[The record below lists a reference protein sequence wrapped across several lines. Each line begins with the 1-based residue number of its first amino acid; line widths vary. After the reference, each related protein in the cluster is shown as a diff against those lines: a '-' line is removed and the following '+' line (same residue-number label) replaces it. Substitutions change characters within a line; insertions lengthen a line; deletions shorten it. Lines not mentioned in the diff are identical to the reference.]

1 MLDLNK
7 TLKLKV
13 LPLALRAD
21 LGAEVTVRLGFETPD
36 GSFETLRQDVMVFA
50 PSETLAA
57 MGAAVTPAE
66 AGQPLLDVL
75 AARVYAAV
83 HARLNP
89 PPAPAPEPPAANGTA
104 PA

>member
-21 LGAEVTVRLGFETPD
+21 LGAEVTVRLGYENGAD
-36 GSFETLRQDVMVFA
+36 FETLRQDVLVFA
-50 PSETLAA
+50 PAETLAA
-57 MGAAVTPAE
+57 MGAAVTAAE

-83 HARLNP
+83 NARLNP